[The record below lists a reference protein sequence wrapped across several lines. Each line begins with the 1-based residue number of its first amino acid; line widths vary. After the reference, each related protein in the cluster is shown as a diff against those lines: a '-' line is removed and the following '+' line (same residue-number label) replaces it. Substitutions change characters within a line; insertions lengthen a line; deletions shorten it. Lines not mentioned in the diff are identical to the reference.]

1 MADNIIFHI
10 DVNSAFLSFEA
21 ARRLHEDPNA
31 LDLRTVPA
39 VVGGDKE
46 SRHGI
51 VLAKSIPTKPYKIT
65 TGEPIVSALKKCP
78 SLLIVKPD
86 YRLYVEYST
95 KLMEYLKSYAPVV
108 EQFSI
113 DEAFLDMTGTRTLY
127 GDPVEFA
134 HKLKDEIKERFG
146 FTVNIGVSENHLLA
160 KMASDF
166 EKPDRVHTL
175 FKDEIKTKMWP
186 LPIEDLFFVGRSQ
199 STAFRSLGIN
209 TIGDLANADPA
220 LLNAH
225 FKKNGMSA
233 YRHANGEDINLDF
246 DHDADNK
253 SYSNS
258 TTLSSDIT
266 SPDIAKQVLLSLTE
280 TVAAR
285 LRHDN
290 MKITVVSVLIRDT
303 DFNDRSKQ
311 TSLYSATNVTDEIY
325 RTICL
330 LFDNLWD
337 HSPIRLLG
345 VAVSKA
351 VETDIYQMNLFD
363 DGRHEKLSRL
373 DSALDKVR
381 EKYGDDSV
389 KRAVF
394 LKPRSGKDKS

>member
-1 MADNIIFHI
+1 MNSIIFHI

-21 ARRLHEDPNA
+21 ARRLKNDPDA

-39 VVGGDKE
+39 VIGGDKN

-65 TGEPIVSALKKCP
+65 TGEPIVAALKKCP
-78 SLLIVKPD
+78 SLLLIKPD
-86 YRLYVEYST
+86 YHLYVEYSHN
-95 KLMEYLKSYAPVV
+95 LMEYLKTYAPVV

-113 DEAFLDMTGTRTLY
+113 DEAFLDMSGTTTLY
-127 GDPVEFA
+127 GDPVQFA
-134 HKLKDEIKERFG
+134 HGLKDEIREKFG

-186 LPIEDLFFVGRSQ
+186 LPIEDLFFVGKSQ
-199 STAFRSLGIN
+199 AQAFRSLGIN
-209 TIGDLANADPA
+209 TIGDLANSDPA
-220 LLNAH
+220 LITAH

-246 DHDADNK
+246 DHNAENK

-258 TTLSSDIT
+258 TTLSHDIT

-285 LRHDN
+285 LRRDN
-290 MKITVVSVLIRDT
+290 MKISVVSVTIRDT

-311 TSLYSATNVTDEIY
+311 TSLYSATCVTDEIY
-325 RTICL
+325 ETVCL
-330 LFDNLWD
+330 LFDSLWD

-345 VAVSKA
+345 IAGSKA
-351 VETDIYQMNLFD
+351 IETDNYQMNLFN

-394 LKPRSGKDKS
+394 LKPDSSKKR

>member
-1 MADNIIFHI
+1 MAANIIYHI

-21 ARRLHEDPNA
+21 AKRLHENPDA

-39 VVGGDKE
+39 VIGGDRE

-65 TGEPIVSALKKCP
+65 TGEPIASALKKCP
-78 SLLIVKPD
+78 SLLIIKPD
-86 YRLYVEYST
+86 YYLYVECSNQ
-95 KLMEYLKSYAPVV
+95 LMDYLRTVAPVV

-113 DEAFLDMTGTRTLY
+113 DEAFLDMTGTGLIY

-134 HKLKDEIKERFG
+134 YKLKDEIKTRFG

-166 EKPDRVHTL
+166 EKPDKVHTL
-175 FKDEIKTKMWP
+175 FKNEIQTKMWP

-199 STAFRSLGIN
+199 ASAFRAIGIN
-209 TIGDLANADPA
+209 TIGDLATSDTA
-220 LLNAH
+220 LINSH

-233 YRHANGEDINLDF
+233 YRHANGEDITLDF
-246 DHDADNK
+246 DHNVDNK

-258 TTLSSDIT
+258 TTLSHDVE
-266 SPDIAKQVLLSLTE
+266 SPDIAKQILLSLTE

-285 LRHDN
+285 LRRDN
-290 MKITVVSVLIRDT
+290 MRISVVSVIIRDT

-325 RTICL
+325 DTVCR

-345 VAVSKA
+345 VATSKA
-351 VETDIYQMNLFD
+351 IETDIYQMNLFD

-381 EKYGDDSV
+381 DKYGNDSI

-394 LKPRSGKDKS
+394 LKNNPDNNKY